1 MQIKTPDIGV
11 DKATVA
17 EILVKVGDT
26 VDVDDSLVLL
36 ESDKASV
43 EVPSTSAGVV
53 KSILVNLGDNVTEGV
68 ALVELESEDA
78 SSVATEVQEA
88 DASEKTSENTPTS
101 LPDQEIMQELTS
113 HQPHQA
119 ASSTPAST
127 AASSSIVEVQV
138 PDIGV
143 EKALVGEIL
152 VQVGDAIDVDQSIVV
167 VESDKATVEV
177 PSSVSG
183 SVESIEVHEGDTV
196 KEGVVLIKVK
206 VAGESQAET
215 VVETPKAE
223 NVPAAAMK
231 SEPVAEA
238 APVQSGAIEITVPD
252 LGVDKATVAEIL
264 VKVGDTVEADQSI
277 IVVES
282 DKATVEVP
290 SSTAGVIKAI
300 HVEVGQSVSQGVA
313 LVTIEAEAKAAQAA
327 PAAKAETQSESKPEA
342 KTEPKPEAA
351 PAKSA
356 SAEQAQAL
364 VAASGS
370 DKLSKEQ
377 SAANAKVY
385 AGPAVRKLARELG
398 VVLSQVKASGAHDR
412 LMKED
417 VFAYVKTQLTTPQ
430 AAPVAQAV
438 APVSGLPKLPDFSAF
453 GGTEEKAMTRLQQ
466 VSVPQLSLNNFI
478 PQVTQFDAADIT
490 ELEAWRGELKGNFKK
505 EGISLTI
512 LAFIAKALAHLLKEE
527 PYFAGHLAD
536 DQKSVLLRNEIH
548 MGIAVATPDGLTV
561 PVLRNPDQKS
571 VKQIAIEL
579 GELSKKAREKKL
591 SPKDL
596 QGANFTITSL
606 GSIGGTA
613 FTPLVNW
620 PQVAILGIS
629 PATMQPVWNGE
640 SFDPRLMLPLSLSYD
655 HRVINGA
662 DAARFTHK
670 LTKLLADIRTL
681 LL

>member
-1 MQIKTPDIGV
+1 MQITTPDIGV

-26 VDVDDSLVLL
+26 ISVDESIVLL

-53 KSILVNLGDNVTEGV
+53 KNILINQGDEVSEGTV
-68 ALVELESEDA
+68 LIELQAEDDA
-78 SSVATEVQEA
+78 STVESQEA
-88 DASEKTSENTPTS
+88 DAADKTSENTPTE
-101 LPDQEIMQELTS
+101 LPDEEILQEVAA
-113 HQPHQA
+113 HQPK
-119 ASSTPAST
+119 ASSQSEQASQSAST
-127 AASSSIVEVQV
+127 STVEVKL

-152 VQVGDAIDVDQSIVV
+152 VQVGDEVEVDQSLVV

-177 PSSVSG
+177 PSTVAG
-183 SVESIEVHEGDTV
+183 TVEAIHIQEGDSV
-196 KEGVVLIKVK
+196 KEGVLILTVK
-206 VAGESQAET
+206 TADSAPAAEQAAPQAE
-215 VVETPKAE
+215 EKPKAQATPE
-223 NVPAAAMK
+223 AKTETAPQQA
-231 SEPVAEA
+231 A
-238 APVQSGAIEITVPD
+238 APVGDIEVKVPD
-252 LGVDKATVAEIL
+252 LGVDKAAVAEIL
-264 VKVGDTVEADQSI
+264 VQVGDTVEKDQSI

-290 SSTAGVIKAI
+290 STTAGVIKAI
-300 HVEVGQSVSQGVA
+300 HVELGQNVSEGVA
-313 LVTIEAEAKAAQAA
+313 LMTIEAEGQASPAAA
-327 PAAKAETQSESKPEA
+327 PAEKSEAPVAKATPA
-342 KTEPKPEAA
+342 PAAA
-351 PAKSA
+351 PKAEPAATPETHSA
-356 SAEQAQAL
+356 
-364 VAASGS
+364 
-370 DKLSKEQ
+370 DKLTKEQ
-377 SAANAKVY
+377 NAANAKVY

-398 VVLSQVKASGAHDR
+398 VVLAEVKASGPHER

-417 VFAYVKTQLTTPQ
+417 LFAYVKDRLTAPQ
-430 AAPVAQAV
+430 TTTAPAAAT
-438 APVSGLPKLPDFSAF
+438 APAGLPKLPDFSAF
-453 GGTEEKAMTRLQQ
+453 GGVEEKTLTRLQQ
-466 VSVPQLSLNNFI
+466 VSIPQLSLNNYI

-490 ELEAWRGELKGNFKK
+490 ELEAWRNELKGNFKK
-505 EGISLTI
+505 EGIGLTI
-512 LAFIAKALAHLLKEE
+512 MAFIIKAVAYLLKEE
-527 PYFAGHLAD
+527 REFAGHLSD
-536 DQKSVLLRNEIH
+536 DGKSVLLRNEIH

-571 VKQIAIEL
+571 IKQIAIEL
-579 GELSKKAREKKL
+579 GELSQKARDKKL

-662 DAARFTHK
+662 DAARFTNK
-670 LTKLLADIRTL
+670 LTKLLKDIRTL
-681 LL
+681 LI

>member
-1 MQIKTPDIGV
+1 MHIKTPDIGV

-17 EILVKVGDT
+17 EILVKVGDRIA
-26 VDVDDSLVLL
+26 VEDSVVLL

-43 EVPSTSAGVV
+43 EVPSPAAGMV
-53 KSILVNLGDNVTEGV
+53 KSISVSLGDEVNEGSV
-68 ALVELESEDA
+68 LLELEAEDA
-78 SSVATEVQEA
+78 ASTAA
-88 DASEKTSENTPTS
+88 DAVQQTAENTATA
-101 LPDQEIMQELTS
+101 LPDQEIMPELAS
-113 HQPHQA
+113 HQPA
-119 ASSTPAST
+119 ASAQPAGTSS
-127 AASSSIVEVQV
+127 ASASVEVKL

-152 VQVGDAIDVDQSIVV
+152 VSIGDHIEIDQSIVV

-177 PSSVSG
+177 PSSVAG
-183 SVESIEVHEGDTV
+183 IVESIEVHEGDTV
-196 KEGVVLIKVK
+196 KEGVLLIKVK
-206 VAGESQAET
+206 VAGSTAQAEVT
-215 VVETPKAE
+215 AEPSKVTSAETRPTQAE
-223 NVPAAAMK
+223 AEAESAPAASA
-231 SEPVAEA
+231 V
-238 APVQSGAIEITVPD
+238 IEINVPD

-264 VKVGDTVEADQSI
+264 VQVGDRVEADQSI

-290 SSTAGVIKAI
+290 SSIAGVIKAI
-300 HVEVGQSVSQGVA
+300 HVRVGQSVSQGAALLSIEGQATASVQATKVA
-313 LVTIEAEAKAAQAA
+313 AAEKV
-327 PAAKAETQSESKPEA
+327 AAKAEAVPEKAVALTQAKAEA
-342 KTEPKPEAA
+342 PIT
-351 PAKSA
+351 
-356 SAEQAQAL
+356 
-364 VAASGS
+364 ASGA
-370 DKLSKEQ
+370 DKLTQAEN
-377 SAANAKVY
+377 AANAEVY

-398 VVLSQVKASGAHDR
+398 VVLAKVQASGAHER
-412 LMKED
+412 VMKED
-417 VFAYVKTQLTTPQ
+417 VFAYVKTRLTTAQ
-430 AAPVAQAV
+430 VAPVAQAV
-438 APVSGLPKLPDFSAF
+438 AAAASLPKLPDFSAF
-453 GGTEEKAMTRLQQ
+453 GGTQEKAMTRLQQ

-478 PQVTQFDAADIT
+478 PQVTQFDLADIT
-490 ELEAWRGELKGNFKK
+490 DLEAWRGELKANFKK
-505 EGISLTI
+505 DGVSLTI

-527 PYFAGHLAD
+527 PYFSGHLAD

-548 MGIAVATPDGLTV
+548 MGIAVATADGLTV
-561 PVLRNPDQKS
+561 PVLRHPDQKS

-579 GELSKKAREKKL
+579 GELSQKARDRKL

-670 LTKLLADIRTL
+670 LTQLLADIRTL

>member
-1 MQIKTPDIGV
+1 MQIMTPDIGV

-26 VDVDDSLVLL
+26 IAIDESIVLL

-53 KSILVNLGDNVTEGV
+53 KSILVTLGDEVTEGA
-68 ALVELESEDA
+68 ALVELEAEDG
-78 SSVATEVQEA
+78 SATETQKA
-88 DASEKTSENTPTS
+88 DASEKTSENTPTA
-101 LPDQEIMQELTS
+101 LPDEDIQSELTT
-113 HQPHQA
+113 Q
-119 ASSTPAST
+119 
-127 AASSSIVEVQV
+127 SSSASAQQSTSTLVDVKL

-152 VQVGDAIDVDQSIVV
+152 VKAGDTIDLDQSIVV

-177 PSSVSG
+177 PSTVSG
-183 SVESIEVHEGDTV
+183 IVESVEIQEGDTV
-196 KEGVVLIKVK
+196 KEGVVLLKVK
-206 VAGESQAET
+206 STT
-215 VVETPKAE
+215 VSA
-223 NVPAAAMK
+223 
-231 SEPVAEA
+231 AEA
-238 APVQSGAIEITVPD
+238 PVKTEQPETTQQPVTTESEIEQESAAVQSGVIEVTVPD
-252 LGVDKATVAEIL
+252 LGVDKAAVAEIL
-264 VKVGDTVEADQSI
+264 VKVGDSVEADQSI

-290 SSTAGVIKAI
+290 SSTAGVITAI
-300 HVEVGQSVSQGVA
+300 HVEMGQNVSQGAA
-313 LVTIEAEAKAAQAA
+313 LVTIEGQVKKATPAKNTAQATPATPVKAANASVQSTAA
-327 PAAKAETQSESKPEA
+327 PQAQNV
-342 KTEPKPEAA
+342 
-351 PAKSA
+351 SA
-356 SAEQAQAL
+356 SSN
-364 VAASGS
+364 V
-370 DKLSKEQ
+370 DKLTKEQ

-398 VVLSQVKASGAHDR
+398 VMLADVKASGPHER
-412 LMKED
+412 LMKQD
-417 VFAYVKTQLTTPQ
+417 LVTYVKTRLTAPQ
-430 AAPVAQAV
+430 AAPVAQAT
-438 APVSGLPKLPDFSAF
+438 AAVSGLPKLPDFSAF
-453 GGTEEKAMTRLQQ
+453 GGVEEKAMTRLQQ

-579 GELSKKAREKKL
+579 GELSKKARDKKL

-629 PATMQPVWNGE
+629 PATMQPVWNGQG
-640 SFDPRLMLPLSLSYD
+640 FDPRLMLPLSLSYD

-662 DAARFTHK
+662 DAARFTNK
-670 LTKLLADIRTL
+670 LTKILADIRTL

>member
-1 MQIKTPDIGV
+1 MQITTPDIGV

-26 VDVDDSLVLL
+26 ISVDESIVLL

-53 KSILVNLGDNVTEGV
+53 KNILINQGDEVSEGTV
-68 ALVELESEDA
+68 LIELQAEDDVGTVES
-78 SSVATEVQEA
+78 QEA
-88 DASEKTSENTPTS
+88 DAADKTSENTPTE
-101 LPDQEIMQELTS
+101 LPDEEILQEVAA
-113 HQPHQA
+113 HQPK
-119 ASSTPAST
+119 ASSQSEQSSQSAST
-127 AASSSIVEVQV
+127 STVEVKL

-152 VQVGDAIDVDQSIVV
+152 VQVGDEVEVDQSLVV

-177 PSSVSG
+177 PSTVAG
-183 SVESIEVHEGDTV
+183 TVEAIHIQEGDSV
-196 KEGVVLIKVK
+196 KEGVLILTVK
-206 VAGESQAET
+206 TADSAPAAEQAAPQAAEK
-215 VVETPKAE
+215 PKAQATPE
-223 NVPAAAMK
+223 AKTETASQQAASPA
-231 SEPVAEA
+231 
-238 APVQSGAIEITVPD
+238 GDIEVKVPD
-252 LGVDKATVAEIL
+252 LGVDKAAVAEIL
-264 VKVGDTVEADQSI
+264 VQVGDTVEKDQSI

-290 SSTAGVIKAI
+290 STTAGVIKAI
-300 HVEVGQSVSQGVA
+300 HVELGQSVSEGVA
-313 LVTIEAEAKAAQAA
+313 LITIKAEGQASPAAA
-327 PAAKAETQSESKPEA
+327 PVEKSEAPAVKATPAPATAPKAEPAATPE
-342 KTEPKPEAA
+342 TH
-351 PAKSA
+351 SA
-356 SAEQAQAL
+356 
-364 VAASGS
+364 
-370 DKLSKEQ
+370 DKLTKEQ
-377 SAANAKVY
+377 NAANAKVY

-398 VVLSQVKASGAHDR
+398 VVLAEVKASGPHER

-417 VFAYVKTQLTTPQ
+417 LFAYVKDRLTALQTT
-430 AAPVAQAV
+430 V
-438 APVSGLPKLPDFSAF
+438 APAAVTAPAGLPKLPDFSAF
-453 GGTEEKAMTRLQQ
+453 GGVEEKALTRLQQ
-466 VSVPQLSLNNFI
+466 VSIPQLSLNNYI

-490 ELEAWRGELKGNFKK
+490 ELEAWRNELKGNFKK
-505 EGISLTI
+505 EGIGLTI
-512 LAFIAKALAHLLKEE
+512 MAFIIKAVAYLLKEE
-527 PYFAGHLAD
+527 REFAGHLSD
-536 DQKSVLLRNEIH
+536 DGKSVLLRNEIH

-571 VKQIAIEL
+571 IKKIAIEL
-579 GELSKKAREKKL
+579 GELSQKARDKKL

-640 SFDPRLMLPLSLSYD
+640 GFDPRLMLPLSLSYD

-662 DAARFTHK
+662 DAARFTNK
-670 LTKLLADIRTL
+670 LTKLLKDIRTL
-681 LL
+681 LI